1 LGYKIFMN
9 DGDDGELD
17 TQVIGMSSR
26 APNINSFVI
35 DMSAGTIGKIYKFK
49 VRAENINDDYVE
61 TNALS
66 VALASLPSKPLSAP
80 TSDSTITNMHT
91 LGVNIE
97 LFSSVDLNGG
107 SEIHLYEI

>member
-1 LGYKIFMN
+1 MLGYKIFMN
-9 DGDDGELD
+9 DGYEGELETEVD
-17 TQVIGMSSR
+17 GINSR

-35 DMSAGTIGKIYKFK
+35 DMSAGTIGNIYKFK

-80 TSDSTITNMHT
+80 TSEPTITNMHT
-91 LGVNIE
+91 LGV
-97 LFSSVDLNGG
+97 
-107 SEIHLYEI
+107 